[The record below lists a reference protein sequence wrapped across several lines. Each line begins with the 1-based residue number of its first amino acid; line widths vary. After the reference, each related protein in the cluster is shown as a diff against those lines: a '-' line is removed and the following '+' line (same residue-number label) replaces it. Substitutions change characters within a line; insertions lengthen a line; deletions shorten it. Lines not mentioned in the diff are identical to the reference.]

1 MSTTNE
7 QRTVTLPLEEY
18 LVMKENAEQLVKA
31 INERNI
37 IYVGNSFS
45 GSWNR
50 YFITDEHTAIMDV
63 KQEAI
68 ESKLERDRVKKELDS
83 LKAESKRHFAID
95 EKRYID
101 LCKIHNAYTNASLWT
116 RIMRVF
122 NKQY

>member
-68 ESKLERDRVKKELDS
+68 ESKLERDRVKKKLDELRN
-83 LKAESKRHFAID
+83 ESKRHYELE